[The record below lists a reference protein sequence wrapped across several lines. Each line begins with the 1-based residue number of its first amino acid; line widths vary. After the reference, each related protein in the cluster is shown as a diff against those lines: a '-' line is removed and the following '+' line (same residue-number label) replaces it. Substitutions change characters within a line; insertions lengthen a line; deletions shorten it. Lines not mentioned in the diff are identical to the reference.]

1 MAEITKTTEMP
12 NLPNDIV
19 VIAITLDIQKNG
31 QKKLPYQHFSNYQ
44 PQPSFSQPSFS
55 QPQMTTPMM
64 PQYKPMTQ
72 AWSPYY
78 DANMAQNQKY
88 LGKPHITRSFSA
100 SPNPSSFSSINVLSS
115 KPRTSL
121 FSASINFTFP
131 IKALID
137 TGAFCSAMLLNILEN
152 SKKKAQPV

>member
-1 MAEITKTTEMP
+1 MGNATITFGKMAEITKTTEMP

-19 VIAITLDIQKNG
+19 VIAINLDIQKNG

-78 DANMAQNQKY
+78 DENMAQNQKY

-100 SPNPSSFSSINVLSS
+100 SPNPSFFPLLMCYPQSLVLHFSQYLLTLPFLLKLLLIQAHFV
-115 KPRTSL
+115 
-121 FSASINFTFP
+121 
-131 IKALID
+131 ALC
-137 TGAFCSAMLLNILEN
+137 F
-152 SKKKAQPV
+152 